1 MENICGKH
9 TGDDDDDDCDT
20 ISNIAL
26 SRILPSGSKSV
37 LTNWVAAIVAIKS
50 QLGQRLFA
58 QGSSTGRP

>member
-26 SRILPSGSKSV
+26 SRILPSV
-37 LTNWVAAIVAIKS
+37 LKCVLANWVAVIGAIKS
-50 QLGQRLFA
+50 QLGQILFA
-58 QGSSTGRP
+58 QGWSTGRP